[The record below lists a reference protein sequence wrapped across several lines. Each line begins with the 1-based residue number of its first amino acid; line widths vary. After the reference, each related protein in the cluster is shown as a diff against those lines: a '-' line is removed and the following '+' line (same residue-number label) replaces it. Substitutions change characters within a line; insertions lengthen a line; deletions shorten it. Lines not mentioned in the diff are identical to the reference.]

1 MLLSCFIK
9 YLAYERNYSP
19 LTVSCYE
26 RDLKAFQQFFEN
38 ARPGMT
44 WKDVDSEMIRLWLAD
59 MLEKGNTAATVN
71 RRLSSLRTL
80 YKYMLAKG
88 ETRHD
93 PTGKLRG
100 PKKQKT
106 LPYFVKESEMNRL
119 LDDIPVEDTFEGHR
133 NHTII
138 NTFYNTGIRVSEL
151 TSLNTGSVDLA
162 ARTIKVTGKRNK
174 QRIVPFGKELCDE
187 LRQYIIMRDSVAGD
201 PGPITRETPANPAN
215 FYGRSK
221 LEAEEGLQA
230 LGDDSFKV
238 AILRCPMIYGPG
250 CKGNF
255 PLLAKV
261 ARTLPVFPDYPNKRS
276 VLYAE
281 NLAEFVVQAID
292 RSLSG
297 MFWPQDAEYMSTSQA
312 VRLLGKAQESPV
324 HLTRLL
330 NPFAALALRATE
342 AGRKAFGS
350 LYYNRALSECD
361 FNYRI
366 YGFEEAVQRY
376 VSGLGDAQ

>member
-1 MLLSCFIK
+1 MLLSGFIK

-59 MLEKGNTAATVN
+59 MLEKGNTTATVN

-88 ETRHD
+88 ETRYD

-133 NHTII
+133 NHAII

-201 PGPITRETPANPAN
+201 SQPAFFIT
-215 FYGRSK
+215 SK
-221 LEAEEGLQA
+221 NTRLSTAEVRNIVKERLS
-230 LGDDSFKV
+230 LVTSIK
-238 AILRCPMIYGPG
+238 
-250 CKGNF
+250 
-255 PLLAKV
+255 
-261 ARTLPVFPDYPNKRS
+261 KRS
-276 VLYAE
+276 PHVLRHTFATSMLNHDADIE
-281 NLAEFVVQAID
+281 AVKQLLGHE
-292 RSLSG
+292 SLS
-297 MFWPQDAEYMSTSQA
+297 T
-312 VRLLGKAQESPV
+312 
-324 HLTRLL
+324 
-330 NPFAALALRATE
+330 TE
-342 AGRKAFGS
+342 
-350 LYYNRALSECD
+350 
-361 FNYRI
+361 I
-366 YGFEEAVQRY
+366 YTHTTFEELKKIYKQAHPR
-376 VSGLGDAQ
+376 A